1 MSPSHT
7 TRGIIFDLWNTL
19 AFTDHDPHP
28 LSAIASAFGLAG
40 EADWRKVLERAMMTR
55 RLSGI
60 GEGLDAI
67 TAATGRRIAG
77 SWSRRELIMLW
88 GEANNANRLFPDV
101 LPALRALR
109 PAAGRPGYRLGILSN
124 TQSFDLD
131 FLGRSGLGRA
141 VDEICLSCDCGL
153 LKPDPEIF
161 RIASRRLGLPPEEIL
176 MVGDS
181 LVDDVEG
188 ARRAGLRAIH
198 LDRTAGAGAV
208 TDLRELAGH
217 LSSS

>member
-77 SWSRRELIMLW
+77 RWSRRELIMLW

-101 LPALRALR
+101 LPVLRALR
-109 PAAGRPGYRLGILSN
+109 PASGRPGYRLGILSN

-131 FLGRSGLGRA
+131 FLGSSGLGRA
-141 VDEICLSCDCGL
+141 VDELCLSCDCGL

-188 ARRAGLRAIH
+188 ARCAGLQAIH